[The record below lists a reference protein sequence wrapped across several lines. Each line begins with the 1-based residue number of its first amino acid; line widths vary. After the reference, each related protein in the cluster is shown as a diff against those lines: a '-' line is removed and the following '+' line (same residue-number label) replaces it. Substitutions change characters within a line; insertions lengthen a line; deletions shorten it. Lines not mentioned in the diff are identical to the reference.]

1 MDWAALT
8 DEELIGAYRAGLGE
22 ESLSELFR
30 RFRPRVT
37 NWCIRFTQD
46 REASPDLAQDI
57 LFRAYRSLH
66 TYRGDSRFS
75 TWLYVITRN
84 QCTSALQKRA
94 GQPSHVDPSVADTL
108 PDESWEQIHKRVEL
122 DQMCARKW
130 RLVMD
135 ALTRTEAHVMMLH
148 YGEDVSLGDITR
160 HLGLTNK
167 SGAKAYIVSARRKL
181 SSIVVRDRAERVP
194 DRTMTFARREPL
206 PLAV

>member
-84 QCTSALQKRA
+84 QCSILAAVARQVAKSSASPGARA
-94 GQPSHVDPSVADTL
+94 A
-108 PDESWEQIHKRVEL
+108 
-122 DQMCARKW
+122 CA
-130 RLVMD
+130 
-135 ALTRTEAHVMMLH
+135 ALIRSSRSSNARAW
-148 YGEDVSLGDITR
+148 YI
-160 HLGLTNK
+160 GLRSN
-167 SGAKAYIVSARRKL
+167 
-181 SSIVVRDRAERVP
+181 
-194 DRTMTFARREPL
+194 
-206 PLAV
+206 